1 MCFLFTTHKLGRGT
15 VTTAHNELSMQDD
28 ELRIGYAY
36 SSLHATMSFA

>member
-1 MCFLFTTHKLGRGT
+1 
-15 VTTAHNELSMQDD
+15 MQDG